1 METINKYESVFL
13 ESPRDESGILLNR
26 CFDIVNNKLIPFAV
40 NPNHIDAF
48 HTLYEIHAQDPK
60 NFPNE
65 LHSWAWSVSATDGL
79 VEQSSNVISA
89 ERTNSSIIQFIDV
102 SKSVKQANTLFGQL
116 LDGLYLGCPLVG
128 DQVLFSF
135 TQDKHNLGILCRK
148 NILDIA
154 SGTIKINNQQYSIP
168 VYQYS
173 PNRALSINYPKCM
186 LVDTVDL
193 GVPATYVLRPEKN
206 ILNALYIAIYM
217 AFACHK
223 YQQTDI
229 YQAYDNWPE
238 LESTFNEAIVKQ
250 YKTNVLFN
258 LKRIINCST
267 AKTKQLLDLFI
278 NFVQPFFPEPLTQDM
293 ITSPD
298 VYTKLISSLKD
309 IYSSSEKLNKFLHG
323 ILLINS
329 NIINDLTQDESLI
342 SSNTSTSPSPNSGIS
357 SSSNSTYGSGLGS
370 SSSST
375 YGSGHSSTSNPDS
388 YSNNYANAAS
398 DDLAATYQKDR
409 TLYSYNN
416 SSEDKSTTTQS
427 SSVNSATSSNSEL
440 YQHENKGQSAAVESS
455 TSNQK
460 QFNEDSITQ
469 DEGPINNSQA
479 SGHDDIRESTVATEQ
494 SSDNKPLETNS
505 TLSSVELT
513 HSNSDVNA
521 PAQKGSTIQ
530 NSTPTANNSLSSIPN
545 DGASIEEVPSRDA
558 QLSNQEE
565 ISTQEPTASAHN
577 STSLSASKNTIESTS
592 KSENESNG
600 ESKGESL
607 SASVSESENDSLDDT
622 KIVKSKARTILRLRP
637 KEGKESDTE
646 KTAYQSLALNYV
658 SHEINRTAEHSLRAV
673 CANLNGSFASEN
685 IISPL
690 LSQMLTCYLT
700 VMHHYRIP
708 VLLLGPYKDHIVS
721 SFTYGAYQ
729 QGYNQILLSDSFKSM
744 EFEHALK
751 NCRRFAMVD
760 NLFSPGYSD
769 NVVPLSKEHSELGIY
784 LSYPFYSD
792 IQLQPKSIF
801 AYAMPLISEFFIV
814 NDLLTRYPSYQGS
827 TLYFSTKDL
836 VSSAT
841 LNDTCMA
848 DYSNLG
854 LSQLVLNR
862 TKYILGA
869 TTELMHY
876 SLNNKIFEIPGVEYN
891 YDSLMANIS
900 LLFGLAPLSLCLGR
914 CELLNEALEND
925 LIFTEIRENLK
936 PFCS

>member
-26 CFDIVNNKLIPFAV
+26 CFDIVNNKLVPFAV

-48 HTLYEIHAQDPK
+48 HTLSEIHAQDPK

-65 LHSWAWSVSATDGL
+65 LHSWAWSVSATDEW

-193 GVPATYVLRPEKN
+193 GIPATYVLRPEKN

-223 YQQTDI
+223 YQKTDI

-238 LESTFNEAIVKQ
+238 LESTFNEAIAKQ

-278 NFVQPFFPEPLTQDM
+278 NFVQPFFPEPLTPEM

-342 SSNTSTSPSPNSGIS
+342 SSSTS
-357 SSSNSTYGSGLGS
+357 SSSNSTYGSG
-370 SSSST
+370 
-375 YGSGHSSTSNPDS
+375 HSSTSSSGS
-388 YSNNYANAAS
+388 YSNTYANAAS

-427 SSVNSATSSNSEL
+427 SSVNSATSSNADL
-440 YQHENKGQSAAVESS
+440 YQHENNGQSAAVESS
-455 TSNQK
+455 NSNQSP
-460 QFNEDSITQ
+460 NTESITQ
-469 DEGPINNSQA
+469 DEASIDNSQA
-479 SGHDDIRESTVATEQ
+479 SGLDDIRESTVATEQ
-494 SSDNKPLETNS
+494 SSDNKPTDTNS
-505 TLSSVELT
+505 SLDSAVLT
-513 HSNSDVNA
+513 NSNSDVNA
-521 PAQKGSTIQ
+521 PAHKGSTIQ
-530 NSTPTANNSLSSIPN
+530 NSTPTANNSLSTIPN
-545 DGASIEEVPSRDA
+545 DGASIEELPSRDA

-565 ISTQEPTASAHN
+565 ISTQEPIASAPN
-577 STSLSASKNTIESTS
+577 TTSLSASTNTIENAS
-592 KSENESNG
+592 KSENESKG

-607 SASVSESENDSLDDT
+607 SENDSLDDT

-637 KEGKESDTE
+637 KEGKESKESDTE

-658 SHEINRTAEHSLRAV
+658 SHDINRTAEHSLRAV

-708 VLLLGPYKDHIVS
+708 LLLLGPYKDHIVS

-751 NCRRFAMVD
+751 NCRRFAVVD

-769 NVVPLSKEHSELGIY
+769 NVMPLSKEHSELGIY

-814 NDLLTRYPSYQGS
+814 NDLVTRYPSYQGS
-827 TLYFSTKDL
+827 TMYFSTKDL

-841 LNDTCMA
+841 LNDACMA
-848 DYSNLG
+848 DYSKLG

-876 SLNNKIFEIPGVEYN
+876 SLNNNVFEPTDTEYT

-914 CELLNEALEND
+914 SELLNEALEND

>member
-26 CFDIVNNKLIPFAV
+26 CFDIVNNKLVPFAV

-48 HTLYEIHAQDPK
+48 HTLSEIHAQDPK

-65 LHSWAWSVSATDGL
+65 LHSWAWSVSATDEW

-135 TQDKHNLGILCRK
+135 NQDKHNLGILCRK

-173 PNRALSINYPKCM
+173 PNRALNSNYGKCM

-223 YQQTDI
+223 YQKTDI

-238 LESTFNEAIVKQ
+238 LESTFNEAIAKQ

-342 SSNTSTSPSPNSGIS
+342 SSSPTKSTSLSPNSGIS
-357 SSSNSTYGSGLGS
+357 S

-375 YGSGHSSTSNPDS
+375 YGSGHSSSSGS
-388 YSNNYANAAS
+388 YSNTYANAAS

-427 SSVNSATSSNSEL
+427 SSVNSATNGYAEP
-440 YQHENKGQSAAVESS
+440 YQHENNGQAAAVESS
-455 TSNQK
+455 TSNQEP
-460 QFNEDSITQ
+460 FNEDSITQ

-479 SGHDDIRESTVATEQ
+479 SGHDDIRESTAATEQ
-494 SSDNKPLETNS
+494 SSDNKPTDTNS
-505 TLSSVELT
+505 SLDSAVLT
-513 HSNSDVNA
+513 NSNSDVNA

-545 DGASIEEVPSRDA
+545 DGASIEKVPSRDA

-565 ISTQEPTASAHN
+565 ISTQEPTASSPN
-577 STSLSASKNTIESTS
+577 STSLSASKNTIESAS
-592 KSENESNG
+592 KSEN
-600 ESKGESL
+600 
-607 SASVSESENDSLDDT
+607 ENDSLDDT

-637 KEGKESDTE
+637 KEGKESKESDTE

-708 VLLLGPYKDHIVS
+708 LLLLGPYKDHIVS

-751 NCRRFAMVD
+751 NCRRFAVVD

-769 NVVPLSKEHSELGIY
+769 NVMPLSKEHSELGIY
-784 LSYPFYSD
+784 LSYPFYHD

-814 NDLLTRYPSYQGS
+814 NDLLTRYPCYQGS
-827 TLYFSTKDL
+827 TMYFSTKEL

-841 LNDTCMA
+841 LNDACMA
-848 DYSNLG
+848 DYSKLG

-876 SLNNKIFEIPGVEYN
+876 SLNNNVFEPTDTEYT

-914 CELLNEALEND
+914 SELLNEALEND
-925 LIFTEIRENLK
+925 LIFNEIRENLK

>member
-13 ESPRDESGILLNR
+13 EGTKDESGITLNR
-26 CFDIVNNKLIPFAV
+26 YFDIINNKLVPFAV
-40 NPNHIDAF
+40 NPNYLDAF
-48 HTLYEIHAQDPK
+48 HTLSVIQAQDAK
-60 NFPNE
+60 NFPGT
-65 LHSWAWSVSATDGL
+65 LKSWAWSVSSTDAWKANI
-79 VEQSSNVISA
+79 VSV

-102 SKSVKQANTLFGQL
+102 SKSIKQANTLFGQL
-116 LDGLYLGCPLVG
+116 LDGLYLGRPLVC

-148 NILDIA
+148 NILDIE

-173 PNRALSINYPKCM
+173 PNRALNSNYGKCM

-206 ILNALYIAIYM
+206 ILNALYIAIFM

-223 YQQTDI
+223 YQKTDI
-229 YQAYDNWPE
+229 YQSYDNWPE
-238 LESTFNEAIVKQ
+238 LDSTFNEAIVKQ
-250 YKTNVLFN
+250 YKTDVLFN

-267 AKTKQLLDLFI
+267 TKTKQLLDLFI
-278 NFVQPFFPEPLTQDM
+278 NFVQPLFPEPLTQDM

-342 SSNTSTSPSPNSGIS
+342 SSSTSPNSGIS
-357 SSSNSTYGSGLGS
+357 SSSNSTYGSGHGSSSSS

-375 YGSGHSSTSNPDS
+375 YGSGHSSTSSSGS
-388 YSNNYANAAS
+388 YSNTYTNAAS
-398 DDLAATYQKDR
+398 DNLAATYQKDR

-416 SSEDKSTTTQS
+416 SSKDKNTTSQS
-427 SSVNSATSSNSEL
+427 IPLNSATSGNSEP
-440 YQHENKGQSAAVESS
+440 YQHENNGQAAAVESS
-455 TSNQK
+455 NSNQSP
-460 QFNEDSITQ
+460 NTESITQ
-469 DEGPINNSQA
+469 DEAPIDNSQD
-479 SGHDDIRESTVATEQ
+479 SSQYDISESTVATEQ
-494 SSDNKPLETNS
+494 SSDNKPSYTA
-505 TLSSVELT
+505 ELT
-513 HSNSDVNA
+513 HSNSDANS
-521 PAQKGSTIQ
+521 PAQNDSASP
-530 NSTPTANNSLSSIPN
+530 NSASTANNSFNSSDN
-545 DGASIEEVPSRDA
+545 DGASVEEESSPDA
-558 QLSNQEE
+558 KLSNHEE
-565 ISTQEPTASAHN
+565 LSTQDPIASATN
-577 STSLSASKNTIESTS
+577 TTSLSASE
-592 KSENESNG
+592 
-600 ESKGESL
+600 
-607 SASVSESENDSLDDT
+607 SESESESASLDDT
-622 KIVKSKARTILRLRP
+622 KIVKSKTRTILRLRP

-700 VMHHYRIP
+700 VVHHYRIP

-769 NVVPLSKEHSELGIY
+769 NVMPLSKEHSELGIY
-784 LSYPFYSD
+784 LSYPFYHD

-814 NDLLTRYPSYQGS
+814 NDLVTRYPSYQGS
-827 TLYFSTKDL
+827 TMYFSTKDL

-841 LNDTCMA
+841 LTESCMK
-848 DYSNLG
+848 DYSKLG

-876 SLNNKIFEIPGVEYN
+876 SLNNNIFEPTDTEYTS
-891 YDSLMANIS
+891 DSLMANIS

-914 CELLNEALEND
+914 CELLNEALDND
-925 LIFTEIRENLK
+925 LIFTEIRDNLK

>member
-26 CFDIVNNKLIPFAV
+26 CFDIVNNKLVPFAV

-48 HTLYEIHAQDPK
+48 HTLSEIHAQDPK

-65 LHSWAWSVSATDGL
+65 LHSWAWSVSATDEW

-173 PNRALSINYPKCM
+173 PNRALSNIYPKCM

-223 YQQTDI
+223 YQKTDI

-238 LESTFNEAIVKQ
+238 LESTFNEAIAKQ

-278 NFVQPFFPEPLTQDM
+278 NFVQPFFPEPLTPEM

-298 VYTKLISSLKD
+298 VYNQLLSSLKD

-342 SSNTSTSPSPNSGIS
+342 SSSTSTSQSTSPSPNSGI
-357 SSSNSTYGSGLGS
+357 GS
-370 SSSST
+370 SSSSS
-375 YGSGHSSTSNPDS
+375 YGSGHGATSSSGS
-388 YSNNYANAAS
+388 YSNTYANAAS

-427 SSVNSATSSNSEL
+427 SSVNSATSSNADL
-440 YQHENKGQSAAVESS
+440 YQHENNGQSAAVESS
-455 TSNQK
+455 NSNQSP
-460 QFNEDSITQ
+460 NTESITQ
-469 DEGPINNSQA
+469 DEASIDNSQA
-479 SGHDDIRESTVATEQ
+479 SGLDDIRESTVATEQ
-494 SSDNKPLETNS
+494 SSDNKPTDTNS
-505 TLSSVELT
+505 SLDSAVLT
-513 HSNSDVNA
+513 NSNSDVNA
-521 PAQKGSTIQ
+521 PAHKGSTIQ
-530 NSTPTANNSLSSIPN
+530 NSTPTANNSLSTIPN
-545 DGASIEEVPSRDA
+545 DGASIEELPSRDA

-565 ISTQEPTASAHN
+565 ISTQEPIASAPN
-577 STSLSASKNTIESTS
+577 TTSLSASTNTIENAS
-592 KSENESNG
+592 KSENESKG

-607 SASVSESENDSLDDT
+607 SENDSLDDT

-637 KEGKESDTE
+637 KEGKESKESDTE

-658 SHEINRTAEHSLRAV
+658 SHDINRTAEHSLRAV

-708 VLLLGPYKDHIVS
+708 LLLLGPYKDHIVS

-769 NVVPLSKEHSELGIY
+769 NVMPLSKEHSELGIY

-814 NDLLTRYPSYQGS
+814 NDLVTRYPSYQGS
-827 TLYFSTKDL
+827 TMYFSTKDL

-841 LNDTCMA
+841 LNDACMA
-848 DYSNLG
+848 DYSKLG

-876 SLNNKIFEIPGVEYN
+876 SLNNNVFEPTDTEYT

-914 CELLNEALEND
+914 SELLNEALEND

>member
-26 CFDIVNNKLIPFAV
+26 CFDIVNNKLVPFAV

-48 HTLYEIHAQDPK
+48 HTLSEIHAQDPK

-65 LHSWAWSVSATDGL
+65 LHSWAWSVSATDEW

-173 PNRALSINYPKCM
+173 PNRALSNIYPKCM

-223 YQQTDI
+223 YQKTDI

-238 LESTFNEAIVKQ
+238 LESTFNEAIAKQ

-329 NIINDLTQDESLI
+329 NIINDLNQDESLI
-342 SSNTSTSPSPNSGIS
+342 SSSTSPSPNSGIS
-357 SSSNSTYGSGLGS
+357 SSSNATC
-370 SSSST
+370 
-375 YGSGHSSTSNPDS
+375 GSGHSSSSSSGS
-388 YSNNYANAAS
+388 YSNTYANAAS

-427 SSVNSATSSNSEL
+427 SSVNSATNGYAEP
-440 YQHENKGQSAAVESS
+440 YQHENNGQAAAVESS
-455 TSNQK
+455 TSNQEP
-460 QFNEDSITQ
+460 FNEDSITQ

-479 SGHDDIRESTVATEQ
+479 SGHDDIRESTAATEQ
-494 SSDNKPLETNS
+494 SSDNKPTDTNS
-505 TLSSVELT
+505 SLDSAVLT
-513 HSNSDVNA
+513 NSNSDVNA

-530 NSTPTANNSLSSIPN
+530 NSPPTANNSLSSIPN
-545 DGASIEEVPSRDA
+545 DGASIEAVPSRDA

-565 ISTQEPTASAHN
+565 ISTQEPTASSPN
-577 STSLSASKNTIESTS
+577 STSLSASKNTIESAS
-592 KSENESNG
+592 KSENEN
-600 ESKGESL
+600 
-607 SASVSESENDSLDDT
+607 ENDSLDDT

-637 KEGKESDTE
+637 KEGKESKESDTE

-708 VLLLGPYKDHIVS
+708 LLLLGPYKDHIVS

-751 NCRRFAMVD
+751 NCRRFAVVD

-769 NVVPLSKEHSELGIY
+769 NVMPLSKEHSELGIY
-784 LSYPFYSD
+784 LSYPFYHD

-814 NDLLTRYPSYQGS
+814 NDLLTRYPCYQGS
-827 TLYFSTKDL
+827 TMYFSTKEL

-841 LNDTCMA
+841 LNDACMA
-848 DYSNLG
+848 DYSKLG

-876 SLNNKIFEIPGVEYN
+876 SLNNNIFEPTDTEYTS
-891 YDSLMANIS
+891 DSLMANIS

-914 CELLNEALEND
+914 SELLNEALEND
-925 LIFTEIRENLK
+925 LIFNEIRENLK

>member
-26 CFDIVNNKLIPFAV
+26 CFDIVNNKLVPFAV

-48 HTLYEIHAQDPK
+48 HTLSEIHAQDPK

-65 LHSWAWSVSATDGL
+65 LHSWAWSVSATDEL
-79 VEQSSNVISA
+79 VEQSSNVIRA

-173 PNRALSINYPKCM
+173 PNRALSNIYPKCM

-223 YQQTDI
+223 YQKTDI

-238 LESTFNEAIVKQ
+238 LESTFNEAIAKQ

-267 AKTKQLLDLFI
+267 TKTKQLLDLFI
-278 NFVQPFFPEPLTQDM
+278 NFVQPFFPEPLTPEM

-298 VYTKLISSLKD
+298 VYNQLLSSLKD

-342 SSNTSTSPSPNSGIS
+342 SSSTSQSTSPSPNSGI
-357 SSSNSTYGSGLGS
+357 GS
-370 SSSST
+370 SSSSS
-375 YGSGHSSTSNPDS
+375 YGSGHGATSSSGS
-388 YSNNYANAAS
+388 YSNTYANAAS

-427 SSVNSATSSNSEL
+427 SSVNSATSSNADL
-440 YQHENKGQSAAVESS
+440 YQHENNGQSAAVESS
-455 TSNQK
+455 NSNQSP
-460 QFNEDSITQ
+460 NTESITQ
-469 DEGPINNSQA
+469 DEASIDNSQA
-479 SGHDDIRESTVATEQ
+479 SGLDDIRESTVATEQ
-494 SSDNKPLETNS
+494 SSDNKPTDTNS
-505 TLSSVELT
+505 SLDSAVLT
-513 HSNSDVNA
+513 NSNSDVNA
-521 PAQKGSTIQ
+521 PAHKGSTIQ
-530 NSTPTANNSLSSIPN
+530 NSTPTANNSLSTIPN
-545 DGASIEEVPSRDA
+545 DGASIEELPSRDA

-565 ISTQEPTASAHN
+565 ISTQEPIASAPN
-577 STSLSASKNTIESTS
+577 TTSLSASTNTIENAS
-592 KSENESNG
+592 KSENESKG

-607 SASVSESENDSLDDT
+607 SENDSLDDT

-637 KEGKESDTE
+637 KEGKESKESDTE

-658 SHEINRTAEHSLRAV
+658 SHDINRTAEHSLRAV

-708 VLLLGPYKDHIVS
+708 LLLLGPYKDHIVS

-769 NVVPLSKEHSELGIY
+769 NVMPLSKEHSELGIY

-814 NDLLTRYPSYQGS
+814 NDLVTRYPSYQGS
-827 TLYFSTKDL
+827 TMYFSTKDL

-841 LNDTCMA
+841 LNDACMA
-848 DYSNLG
+848 DYSKLG

-876 SLNNKIFEIPGVEYN
+876 SLNNNVFEPTDTEYT

-914 CELLNEALEND
+914 SELLNEALEND

>member
-13 ESPRDESGILLNR
+13 EGTKDESGITLNR
-26 CFDIVNNKLIPFAV
+26 YFDIINNKLVPFAV
-40 NPNHIDAF
+40 NPNYLDAF
-48 HTLYEIHAQDPK
+48 HTRSVIYAQDSK

-65 LHSWAWSVSATDGL
+65 LKTWAWTVSSTDNWD
-79 VEQSSNVISA
+79 EQSSNIIST

-102 SKSVKQANTLFGQL
+102 SKSATQANTLFGQL

-135 TQDKHNLGILCRK
+135 TQEKHNLGILCRK

-173 PNRALSINYPKCM
+173 PNLALINHYPKCM

-206 ILNALYIAIYM
+206 ILNALYIAIFM

-223 YQQTDI
+223 YQKTDI
-229 YQAYDNWPE
+229 YQSYDNWPE
-238 LESTFNEAIVKQ
+238 LDSTFNEAIVKQ
-250 YKTNVLFN
+250 YKTDVLFN
-258 LKRIINCST
+258 LKRNINCST

-278 NFVQPFFPEPLTQDM
+278 KFVQPFFPEPLTQDM

-342 SSNTSTSPSPNSGIS
+342 SSSTSPNSGIS
-357 SSSNSTYGSGLGS
+357 SSSNSTYGSGHGSTS
-370 SSSST
+370 SS
-375 YGSGHSSTSNPDS
+375 GS
-388 YSNNYANAAS
+388 YSNTYANAAS

-427 SSVNSATSSNSEL
+427 SSVNSATSGYAEP
-440 YQHENKGQSAAVESS
+440 YQHENNGQAAAVESS
-455 TSNQK
+455 TSNQEP
-460 QFNEDSITQ
+460 FNEDSITQ

-479 SGHDDIRESTVATEQ
+479 SGHDDIRESTAATEQ
-494 SSDNKPLETNS
+494 SSDNKPTDTNS
-505 TLSSVELT
+505 SLDSAVLT
-513 HSNSDVNA
+513 NSNSDVNA

-545 DGASIEEVPSRDA
+545 DGASIEKVPSRDA

-565 ISTQEPTASAHN
+565 ISTQEPTASAPN
-577 STSLSASKNTIESTS
+577 STSLSASKNTIESAS

-600 ESKGESL
+600 ESNGESL
-607 SASVSESENDSLDDT
+607 SASVSENENENASLDDN

-637 KEGKESDTE
+637 KEGKESKESDTE
-646 KTAYQSLALNYV
+646 KTAYQSLAINYV
-658 SHEINRTAEHSLRAV
+658 SHDINRTAEHSLRAV

-708 VLLLGPYKDHIVS
+708 LLLLGPYKDHIVS

-744 EFEHALK
+744 EFEQALK

-769 NVVPLSKEHSELGIY
+769 NVMPLSKEHSELGIY

-814 NDLLTRYPSYQGS
+814 NDLVTRYPSYQGS
-827 TLYFSTKDL
+827 TMYFSTKDL

-841 LNDTCMA
+841 LTESCMK
-848 DYSNLG
+848 DYSKLG

-869 TTELMHY
+869 TTELMHH
-876 SLNNKIFEIPGVEYN
+876 SLNNNIFEPKDTEYT

-914 CELLNEALEND
+914 SELLNEALDND
-925 LIFTEIRENLK
+925 LIFTEIRDNLK

>member
-26 CFDIVNNKLIPFAV
+26 CFDIVNNKLVPFAV

-48 HTLYEIHAQDPK
+48 HTLSEIHAQDPK

-65 LHSWAWSVSATDGL
+65 LHSWAWSVSATDEW
-79 VEQSSNVISA
+79 VEQSSNVIIA

-173 PNRALSINYPKCM
+173 PNRALSNIYPKCM

-229 YQAYDNWPE
+229 YQSYDNWPE
-238 LESTFNEAIVKQ
+238 LDSTFNEAIVKQ
-250 YKTNVLFN
+250 YKTDVLFN

-278 NFVQPFFPEPLTQDM
+278 NFVKPFFPEPLTQDM

-342 SSNTSTSPSPNSGIS
+342 SSSTSQSTSTSPNSGIS
-357 SSSNSTYGSGLGS
+357 SSSNSTYGSGHGSTS
-370 SSSST
+370 SS
-375 YGSGHSSTSNPDS
+375 GS
-388 YSNNYANAAS
+388 YSNTYANAAS

-427 SSVNSATSSNSEL
+427 SSVNSATNGYAEP
-440 YQHENKGQSAAVESS
+440 YQHENNGQAAAVESS
-455 TSNQK
+455 TSNQEP
-460 QFNEDSITQ
+460 FNEDSITQ

-479 SGHDDIRESTVATEQ
+479 SGHDDISESTVATEQ

-513 HSNSDVNA
+513 HSNSDANS
-521 PAQKGSTIQ
+521 PAQNDSASP
-530 NSTPTANNSLSSIPN
+530 NSASTANNSLSSNPN
-545 DGASIEEVPSRDA
+545 DDASIEEVDA
-558 QLSNQEE
+558 QLSNHEE
-565 ISTQEPTASAHN
+565 ISTQEPTASSPN
-577 STSLSASKNTIESTS
+577 STSLSASKNTIESAS
-592 KSENESNG
+592 K
-600 ESKGESL
+600 
-607 SASVSESENDSLDDT
+607 SESENDSLDDT

-637 KEGKESDTE
+637 KEGKESKESDTE

-751 NCRRFAMVD
+751 NCRRFAVVD

-769 NVVPLSKEHSELGIY
+769 NVMPLSKEHSELGIY
-784 LSYPFYSD
+784 LSYPFYHD

-814 NDLLTRYPSYQGS
+814 NDLLTRYPCYQGS
-827 TLYFSTKDL
+827 TMYFSTKEL

-841 LNDTCMA
+841 LNDSCMA
-848 DYSNLG
+848 DYSKLG

-862 TKYILGA
+862 IKYILGA

-876 SLNNKIFEIPGVEYN
+876 SLNNNIFEPTDTEYTS
-891 YDSLMANIS
+891 DSLMANIS

-914 CELLNEALEND
+914 SELLNEALEND
-925 LIFTEIRENLK
+925 LIFNEIRDNLK

>member
-26 CFDIVNNKLIPFAV
+26 CFDIVNNKLVPFAV

-48 HTLYEIHAQDPK
+48 HTLSEIHAQDPK

-65 LHSWAWSVSATDGL
+65 LHSWAWSVSATDEL
-79 VEQSSNVISA
+79 VEQSSNVIRA

-173 PNRALSINYPKCM
+173 PNRALSNIYPKCM

-223 YQQTDI
+223 YQKTDI

-238 LESTFNEAIVKQ
+238 LESTFNEAIAKQ

-278 NFVQPFFPEPLTQDM
+278 NFVQPFFPEPLTPEM

-298 VYTKLISSLKD
+298 VYNQLLSSLKD

-342 SSNTSTSPSPNSGIS
+342 SSSTSQSTSTSPNSGIS
-357 SSSNSTYGSGLGS
+357 SSSS
-370 SSSST
+370 
-375 YGSGHSSTSNPDS
+375 YGSGHGSTSSSGS
-388 YSNNYANAAS
+388 YSNTYANAAS

-427 SSVNSATSSNSEL
+427 SSVNSATNGYAEP
-440 YQHENKGQSAAVESS
+440 YQHENNGQAAAVESS
-455 TSNQK
+455 TSNQEP
-460 QFNEDSITQ
+460 FNEDSITQ

-479 SGHDDIRESTVATEQ
+479 SGHDDIRESTAATEQ
-494 SSDNKPLETNS
+494 SSDNKPTDTNS
-505 TLSSVELT
+505 SLDSAVLT
-513 HSNSDVNA
+513 NSNSDVNA

-545 DGASIEEVPSRDA
+545 DGASIEKVPSRDA

-565 ISTQEPTASAHN
+565 ISTQEPTASSPN
-577 STSLSASKNTIESTS
+577 STSLSASKNTIESAS
-592 KSENESNG
+592 KSEN
-600 ESKGESL
+600 
-607 SASVSESENDSLDDT
+607 ENDSLDDT

-637 KEGKESDTE
+637 KEGKESKESDTE

-708 VLLLGPYKDHIVS
+708 LLLLGPYKDHIVS

-751 NCRRFAMVD
+751 NCRRFAVVD

-769 NVVPLSKEHSELGIY
+769 NVMPLSKEHSELGIY
-784 LSYPFYSD
+784 LSYPFYHD

-814 NDLLTRYPSYQGS
+814 NDLLTRYPCYQGS
-827 TLYFSTKDL
+827 TMYFSTKEL

-841 LNDTCMA
+841 LNDACMA
-848 DYSNLG
+848 DYSKLG

-876 SLNNKIFEIPGVEYN
+876 SLNNNVFEPTDTEYT

-914 CELLNEALEND
+914 SELLNEALEND
-925 LIFTEIRENLK
+925 LIFNEIRENLK

>member
-1 METINKYESVFL
+1 M
-13 ESPRDESGILLNR
+13 
-26 CFDIVNNKLIPFAV
+26 
-40 NPNHIDAF
+40 
-48 HTLYEIHAQDPK
+48 
-60 NFPNE
+60 
-65 LHSWAWSVSATDGL
+65 
-79 VEQSSNVISA
+79 
-89 ERTNSSIIQFIDV
+89 
-102 SKSVKQANTLFGQL
+102 
-116 LDGLYLGCPLVG
+116 
-128 DQVLFSF
+128 SF
-135 TQDKHNLGILCRK
+135 TI
-148 NILDIA
+148 DIA

-173 PNRALSINYPKCM
+173 PNRALSNIYPKCM

-223 YQQTDI
+223 YQKTDI

-238 LESTFNEAIVKQ
+238 LESTFNEAIAKQ

-278 NFVQPFFPEPLTQDM
+278 NFVQPFFPEPLTPEM

-298 VYTKLISSLKD
+298 VYNQLLSSLKD

-342 SSNTSTSPSPNSGIS
+342 SSSTSQSTSTSTSPNSGIS
-357 SSSNSTYGSGLGS
+357 SSSNSTYGSGHGSTS
-370 SSSST
+370 SS
-375 YGSGHSSTSNPDS
+375 GS
-388 YSNNYANAAS
+388 YSNTYANAAS

-427 SSVNSATSSNSEL
+427 SSVNSATSGYAEP
-440 YQHENKGQSAAVESS
+440 YQHENNGQAAAVESS
-455 TSNQK
+455 ISNQSP
-460 QFNEDSITQ
+460 NTENITQ
-469 DEGPINNSQA
+469 DEAPIDNSQD
-479 SGHDDIRESTVATEQ
+479 SSQYDISESTVATEQ
-494 SSDNKPLETNS
+494 SSDNKPSYTA
-505 TLSSVELT
+505 ELT
-513 HSNSDVNA
+513 HSNSDANA
-521 PAQKGSTIQ
+521 PAQNDSASP
-530 NSTPTANNSLSSIPN
+530 NSASTANNSFNSSDN
-545 DGASIEEVPSRDA
+545 DGASVEEESGPDA
-558 QLSNQEE
+558 KLSNHEE
-565 ISTQEPTASAHN
+565 LSTQEPTASSPN
-577 STSLSASKNTIESTS
+577 STSLSASKNTIESAS
-592 KSENESNG
+592 KSENESKG

-607 SASVSESENDSLDDT
+607 SASVSENDSLDDT

-637 KEGKESDTE
+637 KEGKESKESDTE

-729 QGYNQILLSDSFKSM
+729 QGYNQILLSDCFKSM

-769 NVVPLSKEHSELGIY
+769 NVMPLSKEHSELGIY
-784 LSYPFYSD
+784 LSYPFYHD

-814 NDLLTRYPSYQGS
+814 NDLVTRYPSYQGS
-827 TLYFSTKDL
+827 TMYFSTKDL

-841 LNDTCMA
+841 LTESCMK
-848 DYSNLG
+848 DYSKLG

-876 SLNNKIFEIPGVEYN
+876 SLNNNIFEPTDTEYTS
-891 YDSLMANIS
+891 DSLMANIS

-925 LIFTEIRENLK
+925 LIFNEIRDNLK

>member
-26 CFDIVNNKLIPFAV
+26 CFDIVNNKLVPFAV

-48 HTLYEIHAQDPK
+48 HTLSEIHAQDPK

-65 LHSWAWSVSATDGL
+65 LHSWAWSVSATDEW

-173 PNRALSINYPKCM
+173 PNRALSNIYPKCM

-223 YQQTDI
+223 YQKTDI

-238 LESTFNEAIVKQ
+238 LESTFNEAIAKQ

-267 AKTKQLLDLFI
+267 TKTKQLLDLFI
-278 NFVQPFFPEPLTQDM
+278 NFVQPFFPEPLTPEM

-298 VYTKLISSLKD
+298 VYNQLLSSLKD

-342 SSNTSTSPSPNSGIS
+342 SSSTSTSQSTSPSPNSGI
-357 SSSNSTYGSGLGS
+357 GS
-370 SSSST
+370 SSSSS
-375 YGSGHSSTSNPDS
+375 YGSGHGATSSSGS
-388 YSNNYANAAS
+388 YSNTYANAAS

-427 SSVNSATSSNSEL
+427 SSVNSATSSNADL
-440 YQHENKGQSAAVESS
+440 YQHENNGQSAAVESS
-455 TSNQK
+455 NSNQSP
-460 QFNEDSITQ
+460 NTESITQ
-469 DEGPINNSQA
+469 DEASIDNSQA
-479 SGHDDIRESTVATEQ
+479 SGLDDIRESTVATEQ
-494 SSDNKPLETNS
+494 SSDNKPTDTNS
-505 TLSSVELT
+505 SLDSAVLT
-513 HSNSDVNA
+513 NSNSDVNA
-521 PAQKGSTIQ
+521 PAHKGSTIQ
-530 NSTPTANNSLSSIPN
+530 NSTPTANNSLSTIPN
-545 DGASIEEVPSRDA
+545 DGASIEELPSRDA

-565 ISTQEPTASAHN
+565 ISTQEPIASAPN
-577 STSLSASKNTIESTS
+577 TTSLSASTNTIENAS
-592 KSENESNG
+592 KSENESKG

-607 SASVSESENDSLDDT
+607 SENDSLDDT

-637 KEGKESDTE
+637 KEGKESKESDTE

-658 SHEINRTAEHSLRAV
+658 SHDINRTAEHSLRAV

-708 VLLLGPYKDHIVS
+708 LLLLGPYKDHIVS

-769 NVVPLSKEHSELGIY
+769 NVMPLSKEHSELGIY

-792 IQLQPKSIF
+792 IQLQPKGLF

-814 NDLLTRYPSYQGS
+814 NDLVTRYPSYQGS
-827 TLYFSTKDL
+827 TMYFSTKDL

-841 LNDTCMA
+841 LNDACMA
-848 DYSNLG
+848 DYSKLG

-876 SLNNKIFEIPGVEYN
+876 SLNNNVFEPTDTEYT

-914 CELLNEALEND
+914 SELLNEALEND
-925 LIFTEIRENLK
+925 LIFTEIRDNLK

>member
-26 CFDIVNNKLIPFAV
+26 CFDIVNNKLVPFAV

-48 HTLYEIHAQDPK
+48 HTLSVIHAQDPK

-65 LHSWAWSVSATDGL
+65 LHSWAWSVSATDEW
-79 VEQSSNVISA
+79 VEQSSNVIRA

-173 PNRALSINYPKCM
+173 PNRALSNIYPKCM

-223 YQQTDI
+223 YQKTDI

-238 LESTFNEAIVKQ
+238 LESTFNEAIAKQ

-278 NFVQPFFPEPLTQDM
+278 NFVQPFFPEPLTPEM

-309 IYSSSEKLNKFLHG
+309 TYSSSEKLNKFLHG

-342 SSNTSTSPSPNSGIS
+342 SSSPTKSTS
-357 SSSNSTYGSGLGS
+357 SSSSS

-375 YGSGHSSTSNPDS
+375 YGSGHSSSSGS
-388 YSNNYANAAS
+388 YSNTYANAAS

-427 SSVNSATSSNSEL
+427 SSVNSATSGYAEP
-440 YQHENKGQSAAVESS
+440 YQHENNGQAAAVESS
-455 TSNQK
+455 NSNQSP
-460 QFNEDSITQ
+460 NTESITQ
-469 DEGPINNSQA
+469 DEAPIDNSQD
-479 SGHDDIRESTVATEQ
+479 SSQYDISESTVATEQ
-494 SSDNKPLETNS
+494 SSDNKPTDTNS
-505 TLSSVELT
+505 SLDSAVLT
-513 HSNSDVNA
+513 NSNSDVNA

-545 DGASIEEVPSRDA
+545 DGASIEKVPSRDA

-565 ISTQEPTASAHN
+565 ISTQEPTASSPN
-577 STSLSASKNTIESTS
+577 STSLSASKNTIESAS
-592 KSENESNG
+592 KSEN
-600 ESKGESL
+600 
-607 SASVSESENDSLDDT
+607 ENDSLDDT

-637 KEGKESDTE
+637 KEGKESKESDTE

-708 VLLLGPYKDHIVS
+708 LLLLGPYKDHIVS

-751 NCRRFAMVD
+751 NCRRFAVVD

-769 NVVPLSKEHSELGIY
+769 NVMPLSKEHSELGIY

-827 TLYFSTKDL
+827 TMYFSTKDL

-841 LNDTCMA
+841 LNDSCMA
-848 DYSNLG
+848 DYSKLG

-862 TKYILGA
+862 IKYILGA

-876 SLNNKIFEIPGVEYN
+876 SLNNNIFEPTDTEYTS
-891 YDSLMANIS
+891 DSLMANIS
-900 LLFGLAPLSLCLGR
+900 LLFGLAPLSLSLGR
-914 CELLNEALEND
+914 SELLNEALEND
-925 LIFTEIRENLK
+925 LIFNEIRDNLN

>member
-26 CFDIVNNKLIPFAV
+26 CFDIVNNKLVPFAV

-48 HTLYEIHAQDPK
+48 HTLSEIHAQDPK

-65 LHSWAWSVSATDGL
+65 LHSWAWSVSATDEW

-173 PNRALSINYPKCM
+173 PNRALSNIYPKCM

-229 YQAYDNWPE
+229 YQSYDNWPE
-238 LESTFNEAIVKQ
+238 LDSTFNEAIAKQ
-250 YKTNVLFN
+250 YKTDVLFN

-278 NFVQPFFPEPLTQDM
+278 NFVKPFFPEPLTQDM

-342 SSNTSTSPSPNSGIS
+342 SSSPTQSNSPNSGLS
-357 SSSNSTYGSGLGS
+357 SSSNSTYGSGHGSAS
-370 SSSST
+370 SS
-375 YGSGHSSTSNPDS
+375 GS
-388 YSNNYANAAS
+388 YSNTYANAAS
-398 DDLAATYQKDR
+398 DNLAATYQKDR

-416 SSEDKSTTTQS
+416 SSEDKSSTTQS
-427 SSVNSATSSNSEL
+427 SSVNSATSSNADL
-440 YQHENKGQSAAVESS
+440 YQHENNGQSAAVESS
-455 TSNQK
+455 TYNQEP
-460 QFNEDSITQ
+460 FNEDSITQ

-479 SGHDDIRESTVATEQ
+479 SGHDDIRESTAATEQ
-494 SSDNKPLETNS
+494 SSDNKPTDTNS
-505 TLSSVELT
+505 SLDSAVLT
-513 HSNSDVNA
+513 NSNSDVNA

-530 NSTPTANNSLSSIPN
+530 NSPPTANNSLSSIPN

-565 ISTQEPTASAHN
+565 ISTQEPTASEPN

-607 SASVSESENDSLDDT
+607 SASVSENDSLDDN

-658 SHEINRTAEHSLRAV
+658 SHDINRTAEHSLRAV

-708 VLLLGPYKDHIVS
+708 LLLLGPYKDHIVP

-769 NVVPLSKEHSELGIY
+769 NVMPLSKEHSELGIY

-814 NDLLTRYPSYQGS
+814 NDLVTRYPSYQGS
-827 TLYFSTKDL
+827 TMYFSTKDL

-841 LNDTCMA
+841 LNYACMA
-848 DYSNLG
+848 DYSKLG

-876 SLNNKIFEIPGVEYN
+876 SLNNNIFEPTDTEYTS
-891 YDSLMANIS
+891 DSLMANIS

-914 CELLNEALEND
+914 SELLNEALEND
-925 LIFTEIRENLK
+925 LIFNEIRDNLK

>member
-13 ESPRDESGILLNR
+13 EGTKDESGITLNR
-26 CFDIVNNKLIPFAV
+26 YFDIINNKLVPFAV
-40 NPNHIDAF
+40 NPNHLDAF
-48 HTLYEIHAQDPK
+48 HTLSVIQAQDAK

-65 LHSWAWSVSATDGL
+65 LKTWAWSVSTSDDW
-79 VEQSSNVISA
+79 SSNIVSA

-102 SKSVKQANTLFGQL
+102 SKSATQANTLFGQL

-135 TQDKHNLGILCRK
+135 TQEKHNLGILCRK
-148 NILDIA
+148 NILDIT

-173 PNRALSINYPKCM
+173 PNRALNSNYGKCM

-206 ILNALYIAIYM
+206 ILNALYIAIFM

-223 YQQTDI
+223 YQKTDI
-229 YQAYDNWPE
+229 YQSYDNWPE
-238 LESTFNEAIVKQ
+238 LDSTFNEAIVKQ
-250 YKTNVLFN
+250 YKTDVLFN

-342 SSNTSTSPSPNSGIS
+342 SSSTSPNSGIR
-357 SSSNSTYGSGLGS
+357 SSSNSTYGSDHGSTS
-370 SSSST
+370 SS
-375 YGSGHSSTSNPDS
+375 GS
-388 YSNNYANAAS
+388 YSNTYANAAS

-427 SSVNSATSSNSEL
+427 SSVNSATSGYAEL
-440 YQHENKGQSAAVESS
+440 DQHENKGQVAAVESS
-455 TSNQK
+455 TSNQE

-469 DEGPINNSQA
+469 DEAPIDNSQA
-479 SGHDDIRESTVATEQ
+479 SGHDDVVRESTAATEQ
-494 SSDNKPLETNS
+494 SSDNKPTDTNS
-505 TLSSVELT
+505 SLGSAALT
-513 HSNSDVNA
+513 NSNTDINV
-521 PAQKGSTIQ
+521 PAQKVSASP
-530 NSTPTANNSLSSIPN
+530 NSIPTANNSLSISPN

-565 ISTQEPTASAHN
+565 ISTQEPIASAPN
-577 STSLSASKNTIESTS
+577 TTSLSASKNTIDSASE
-592 KSENESNG
+592 SENESNG
-600 ESKGESL
+600 EIQSESL
-607 SASVSESENDSLDDT
+607 SASVSVSENENVSLDDT

-658 SHEINRTAEHSLRAV
+658 SHDINRTAEHSLRAV

-751 NCRRFAMVD
+751 NCRRCAMVD

-769 NVVPLSKEHSELGIY
+769 NVMPLSKEHSELGIF
-784 LSYPFYSD
+784 LSYPFYHD

-827 TLYFSTKDL
+827 TMYFSTKDL

-841 LNDTCMA
+841 LNDACMA
-848 DYSNLG
+848 DYSKLG

-876 SLNNKIFEIPGVEYN
+876 SLTNKIFDMPDVEYN

-914 CELLNEALEND
+914 SELLNEALEND
-925 LIFTEIRENLK
+925 LIFTEIRDNLK

>member
-26 CFDIVNNKLIPFAV
+26 CFDIVNNKLVPFAV

-48 HTLYEIHAQDPK
+48 HTLSEIHAQDPK

-65 LHSWAWSVSATDGL
+65 LHSWAWSVSATDEW
-79 VEQSSNVISA
+79 VEQSSNVIRA

-173 PNRALSINYPKCM
+173 PNRALSNIYPKCM

-223 YQQTDI
+223 YQKTDI

-238 LESTFNEAIVKQ
+238 LESTFNEAIAKQ

-342 SSNTSTSPSPNSGIS
+342 SSSTSQSTSTSTSTSTSPNSGIS
-357 SSSNSTYGSGLGS
+357 SSSNSTYGSGHGSTS
-370 SSSST
+370 SS
-375 YGSGHSSTSNPDS
+375 GS
-388 YSNNYANAAS
+388 YSNTYANAAS

-427 SSVNSATSSNSEL
+427 SSVNSATSGYAEP
-440 YQHENKGQSAAVESS
+440 YQHENNGQAAAVESS
-455 TSNQK
+455 TSNQEP
-460 QFNEDSITQ
+460 FNEDSITQ
-469 DEGPINNSQA
+469 DEGPITNSQA
-479 SGHDDIRESTVATEQ
+479 SGHDDIRESTAATEQ
-494 SSDNKPLETNS
+494 SSDNKPTDTNS
-505 TLSSVELT
+505 SLDSAVLT
-513 HSNSDVNA
+513 NSNSDVNA

-545 DGASIEEVPSRDA
+545 DGASIEKVPSRDA
-558 QLSNQEE
+558 HLSNQEE
-565 ISTQEPTASAHN
+565 ISTQEPTASSPN
-577 STSLSASKNTIESTS
+577 STSLSASKNTIESAS
-592 KSENESNG
+592 KSE
-600 ESKGESL
+600 
-607 SASVSESENDSLDDT
+607 SESASLDDS

-690 LSQMLTCYLT
+690 LSQMLSCFLT

-744 EFEHALK
+744 EFEQALK
-751 NCRRFAMVD
+751 SCRRFAMVD

-769 NVVPLSKEHSELGIY
+769 NVMPLSKEHSELGIY

-841 LNDTCMA
+841 LNDACMA
-848 DYSNLG
+848 DYSKLG

-869 TTELMHY
+869 TTELMHH
-876 SLNNKIFEIPGVEYN
+876 SLNNNIFEPTDTEYTS
-891 YDSLMANIS
+891 DSLMANIS

-925 LIFTEIRENLK
+925 LIFNEIRDNLK

>member
-26 CFDIVNNKLIPFAV
+26 CFDIVNNKLVPFAV

-48 HTLYEIHAQDPK
+48 HTLSEIHAQDPK

-65 LHSWAWSVSATDGL
+65 LHSWAWSVSATDEW

-173 PNRALSINYPKCM
+173 PNRALSNIYPKCM

-223 YQQTDI
+223 YQKTDI
-229 YQAYDNWPE
+229 YQSYDNWPE
-238 LESTFNEAIVKQ
+238 LDSTFNEAIVKQ
-250 YKTNVLFN
+250 YKTDVLFN

-278 NFVQPFFPEPLTQDM
+278 NFVKPFFPEPLTQDM

-342 SSNTSTSPSPNSGIS
+342 SSSTSQSTSTSPNSGIS
-357 SSSNSTYGSGLGS
+357 SSSNSNSN
-370 SSSST
+370 ST
-375 YGSGHSSTSNPDS
+375 YGSGHSSSSSSGS
-388 YSNNYANAAS
+388 YSNTYANAAS

-427 SSVNSATSSNSEL
+427 SSVNSATSSNADL
-440 YQHENKGQSAAVESS
+440 YQHENNGQAAAVESS
-455 TSNQK
+455 TSNQEP
-460 QFNEDSITQ
+460 FNEDRITQ

-479 SGHDDIRESTVATEQ
+479 SGHDDIRESTAATEQ

-513 HSNSDVNA
+513 HSNSDANS
-521 PAQKGSTIQ
+521 PAQNDSASP
-530 NSTPTANNSLSSIPN
+530 NSASTANNSLSSNPN
-545 DGASIEEVPSRDA
+545 DDASIEEVDA

-565 ISTQEPTASAHN
+565 ISTQEPTASEPN

-592 KSENESNG
+592 KSENESKG

-607 SASVSESENDSLDDT
+607 SASVSENDSLDDT

-685 IISPL
+685 IIIPL

-729 QGYNQILLSDSFKSM
+729 QGYNQILLSDCFKSM

-769 NVVPLSKEHSELGIY
+769 NVMPLSKEHSELGIY
-784 LSYPFYSD
+784 LSYPFYHD

-814 NDLLTRYPSYQGS
+814 NDLLTRYPIYQGS

-841 LNDTCMA
+841 LNDACMA
-848 DYSNLG
+848 DYSKLG

-876 SLNNKIFEIPGVEYN
+876 SLNNNIFEPTDTEYTS
-891 YDSLMANIS
+891 DSLMANIS

-914 CELLNEALEND
+914 SELLNEALDND

>member
-26 CFDIVNNKLIPFAV
+26 CFDIVNNKLVPFAV

-48 HTLYEIHAQDPK
+48 HTLSEIHAQDPK

-65 LHSWAWSVSATDGL
+65 LHSWAWSVSATDEW

-135 TQDKHNLGILCRK
+135 NQDKHNLGILCRK

-173 PNRALSINYPKCM
+173 PNRALSNIYPKCM

-223 YQQTDI
+223 YQKTDI

-238 LESTFNEAIVKQ
+238 LESTFNEAIAKQ

-278 NFVQPFFPEPLTQDM
+278 NFVQPFFPEPLSQDM

-342 SSNTSTSPSPNSGIS
+342 SSSPTKSTSLSPNSGIS
-357 SSSNSTYGSGLGS
+357 S

-375 YGSGHSSTSNPDS
+375 YGSGHSSSSGS
-388 YSNNYANAAS
+388 YSNTYANAAS

-416 SSEDKSTTTQS
+416 SNEDKNTTSQS
-427 SSVNSATSSNSEL
+427 SSLNSATSSNSEL
-440 YQHENKGQSAAVESS
+440 YQHENNGQAAAVESS
-455 TSNQK
+455 NSNQSP
-460 QFNEDSITQ
+460 NTESITQ
-469 DEGPINNSQA
+469 DEAPIDNSQD
-479 SGHDDIRESTVATEQ
+479 SSQYDISESTVATEQ
-494 SSDNKPLETNS
+494 SSDNKPSYTA
-505 TLSSVELT
+505 ELT
-513 HSNSDVNA
+513 HINSDANS
-521 PAQKGSTIQ
+521 PAQNDSASP
-530 NSTPTANNSLSSIPN
+530 NSASTANNSFNSSDN
-545 DGASIEEVPSRDA
+545 DGASVEEESSPDA
-558 QLSNQEE
+558 KLSNHEE
-565 ISTQEPTASAHN
+565 LSTQDPIASATN
-577 STSLSASKNTIESTS
+577 TTSLSASE
-592 KSENESNG
+592 
-600 ESKGESL
+600 
-607 SASVSESENDSLDDT
+607 SESESESASLDDT

-690 LSQMLTCYLT
+690 LSQMLACYLT

-751 NCRRFAMVD
+751 NCRRFAVVD

-769 NVVPLSKEHSELGIY
+769 NVMPLSKEHSELGIY

-814 NDLLTRYPSYQGS
+814 NDLVTRYPSYQGS
-827 TLYFSTKDL
+827 TMYFSTKDL

-841 LNDTCMA
+841 LNDACMA
-848 DYSNLG
+848 DYSKLG

-876 SLNNKIFEIPGVEYN
+876 SLNNNVFEPTDTEYT

-914 CELLNEALEND
+914 CELLNEALDND
-925 LIFTEIRENLK
+925 LIFTEIRDNLK

>member
-26 CFDIVNNKLIPFAV
+26 CFDIVNNKLVPFAV

-48 HTLYEIHAQDPK
+48 HTLSEIHAQDPK

-65 LHSWAWSVSATDGL
+65 LHSWAWSVSATDEW

-193 GVPATYVLRPEKN
+193 GIPATYVLRPEKN

-223 YQQTDI
+223 YQKTDI

-238 LESTFNEAIVKQ
+238 LESTFNEAIAKQ

-278 NFVQPFFPEPLTQDM
+278 NFVQPFFPEPLTPEM

-342 SSNTSTSPSPNSGIS
+342 SSSTSTSQSTSPSPNSGI
-357 SSSNSTYGSGLGS
+357 GS
-370 SSSST
+370 SSSSS
-375 YGSGHSSTSNPDS
+375 YGSGHGATSSSGS
-388 YSNNYANAAS
+388 YSNTYANAAS

-427 SSVNSATSSNSEL
+427 SSVNSATSSNADL
-440 YQHENKGQSAAVESS
+440 YQHENNGQSAAVESS
-455 TSNQK
+455 NSNQSP
-460 QFNEDSITQ
+460 NTESITQ
-469 DEGPINNSQA
+469 DEASIDNSQA
-479 SGHDDIRESTVATEQ
+479 SGLDDIRESTVATEQ
-494 SSDNKPLETNS
+494 SSDNKPTDTNS
-505 TLSSVELT
+505 SLDSAVLT
-513 HSNSDVNA
+513 NSNSDVNA
-521 PAQKGSTIQ
+521 PAHKGSTIQ
-530 NSTPTANNSLSSIPN
+530 NSTPTANNSLSTIPN
-545 DGASIEEVPSRDA
+545 DGASIEELPSRDA

-565 ISTQEPTASAHN
+565 ISTQEPIASAPN
-577 STSLSASKNTIESTS
+577 TTSLSASTNTIENAS
-592 KSENESNG
+592 KSENESKG

-607 SASVSESENDSLDDT
+607 SENDSLDDT

-637 KEGKESDTE
+637 KEGKESKESDTE

-658 SHEINRTAEHSLRAV
+658 SHDINRTAEHSLRAV

-708 VLLLGPYKDHIVS
+708 LLLLGPYKDHIVS

-769 NVVPLSKEHSELGIY
+769 NVMPLSKEHSELGIY

-814 NDLLTRYPSYQGS
+814 NDLVTRYPSYQGS
-827 TLYFSTKDL
+827 TMYFSTKDL

-841 LNDTCMA
+841 LNDACMA
-848 DYSNLG
+848 DYSKLG

-876 SLNNKIFEIPGVEYN
+876 SLNNNVFEPTDTEYT

-914 CELLNEALEND
+914 SELLNEALEND

>member
-26 CFDIVNNKLIPFAV
+26 CFDIVNNKLVPFAV

-48 HTLYEIHAQDPK
+48 HTLSEIHAQDPK

-65 LHSWAWSVSATDGL
+65 LHSWAWSVSATDEW

-173 PNRALSINYPKCM
+173 PNRALSNIYPKCM

-223 YQQTDI
+223 YQKTDI

-238 LESTFNEAIVKQ
+238 LESTFNEAIAKQ

-342 SSNTSTSPSPNSGIS
+342 SSSTSTSTSPNSGIS
-357 SSSNSTYGSGLGS
+357 SSSS
-370 SSSST
+370 SS
-375 YGSGHSSTSNPDS
+375 YGSGHGSTSSSGS
-388 YSNNYANAAS
+388 YSNTYANAAS

-427 SSVNSATSSNSEL
+427 SSVNSATSGYAEP
-440 YQHENKGQSAAVESS
+440 YQHENNGQAAAVESS
-455 TSNQK
+455 TSNQEP
-460 QFNEDSITQ
+460 FNEDSITQ

-479 SGHDDIRESTVATEQ
+479 SGHDDIRESTAATEQ
-494 SSDNKPLETNS
+494 SSDNKPTDTNS
-505 TLSSVELT
+505 SLDSAVLT
-513 HSNSDVNA
+513 NSNSDVNA

-545 DGASIEEVPSRDA
+545 DGASIEKVPSRDA

-565 ISTQEPTASAHN
+565 ISTQEPTASSPN
-577 STSLSASKNTIESTS
+577 STSLSASKNTIESAS
-592 KSENESNG
+592 KSEN
-600 ESKGESL
+600 
-607 SASVSESENDSLDDT
+607 ENDSLDDT

-637 KEGKESDTE
+637 KEGKESKESDTE
-646 KTAYQSLALNYV
+646 KTAYQSLAINYV
-658 SHEINRTAEHSLRAV
+658 SHDINRTAEHSLRAV

-708 VLLLGPYKDHIVS
+708 LLLLGPYKDHIVS

-744 EFEHALK
+744 EFEQALK
-751 NCRRFAMVD
+751 NCRRFAVVD

-769 NVVPLSKEHSELGIY
+769 NVMPLSKEHSELGIY

-814 NDLLTRYPSYQGS
+814 NDLVTRYPCYQGS
-827 TLYFSTKDL
+827 TMYFSTKEL

-841 LNDTCMA
+841 LNDACMA
-848 DYSNLG
+848 DYSKLG

-876 SLNNKIFEIPGVEYN
+876 SLNNNIFEPTDTEYTS
-891 YDSLMANIS
+891 DSLMANIS
-900 LLFGLAPLSLCLGR
+900 LLFGLAPLSLSLGR
-914 CELLNEALEND
+914 SELLNEALEND
-925 LIFTEIRENLK
+925 LIFTEIRDNLK

>member
-13 ESPRDESGILLNR
+13 EGTKDESGITLNR
-26 CFDIVNNKLIPFAV
+26 YFDIINNKLVPFAV
-40 NPNHIDAF
+40 NPNYLDAF
-48 HTLYEIHAQDPK
+48 HTLSVIQAQDAK

-65 LHSWAWSVSATDGL
+65 LKTWAWTVSSTDNWN
-79 VEQSSNVISA
+79 EQSSNIIST

-102 SKSVKQANTLFGQL
+102 SKSATQANTLFGQL

-135 TQDKHNLGILCRK
+135 TQEKHNLGILCRK
-148 NILDIA
+148 NILDIT

-173 PNRALSINYPKCM
+173 PNRALINHYPKCM

-206 ILNALYIAIYM
+206 ILNALYIAIFM

-223 YQQTDI
+223 YQKTDI
-229 YQAYDNWPE
+229 YQSYDNWPE
-238 LESTFNEAIVKQ
+238 LDSTFNEAIVKQ

-267 AKTKQLLDLFI
+267 TKTKQLLDLFI

-342 SSNTSTSPSPNSGIS
+342 SSSPTKSTSLSPNSGIS
-357 SSSNSTYGSGLGS
+357 S

-375 YGSGHSSTSNPDS
+375 YGSGHSSSSGS
-388 YSNNYANAAS
+388 YSNTYANAAS

-427 SSVNSATSSNSEL
+427 SSVNSATSGYAEP
-440 YQHENKGQSAAVESS
+440 YQHENNGQAAAVESS
-455 TSNQK
+455 TSNQEP
-460 QFNEDSITQ
+460 FNEDSITQ

-479 SGHDDIRESTVATEQ
+479 SGHDDIRESTAATEQ
-494 SSDNKPLETNS
+494 SSDNKPTDTNS
-505 TLSSVELT
+505 SLDSAVLT
-513 HSNSDVNA
+513 NSNSDVNA

-545 DGASIEEVPSRDA
+545 DGASIEKVPSRDA

-565 ISTQEPTASAHN
+565 ISTQEPTASSPN
-577 STSLSASKNTIESTS
+577 STSLSASKNTIESAS
-592 KSENESNG
+592 KSEN
-600 ESKGESL
+600 
-607 SASVSESENDSLDDT
+607 ENDSLDDT

-637 KEGKESDTE
+637 KEGKESKESDTE
-646 KTAYQSLALNYV
+646 KTAYQSLAINYV
-658 SHEINRTAEHSLRAV
+658 SHDINRTAEHSLRAV

-708 VLLLGPYKDHIVS
+708 LLLLGPYKDHIVS

-744 EFEHALK
+744 EFEQALK
-751 NCRRFAMVD
+751 NCRRFAVVD

-769 NVVPLSKEHSELGIY
+769 NVMPLSKEHSELGIY

-814 NDLLTRYPSYQGS
+814 NDLVTRYPCYQGS
-827 TLYFSTKDL
+827 TMYFSTKEL

-841 LNDTCMA
+841 LNDACMA
-848 DYSNLG
+848 DYSKLG

-876 SLNNKIFEIPGVEYN
+876 SLNNNIFEPTDTEYTS
-891 YDSLMANIS
+891 DSLMANIS

-914 CELLNEALEND
+914 SELLNEALEND

>member
-13 ESPRDESGILLNR
+13 EGTKDESGITLNR
-26 CFDIVNNKLIPFAV
+26 YFDIINNKLVPFAV
-40 NPNHIDAF
+40 NPNYLDAF
-48 HTLYEIHAQDPK
+48 HTLSVIQAQDAK

-65 LHSWAWSVSATDGL
+65 LKTWAWTVSSTDNWD
-79 VEQSSNVISA
+79 EQSSNIINT

-102 SKSVKQANTLFGQL
+102 SKSATQANTLFGQL

-135 TQDKHNLGILCRK
+135 TQEKHNLGILCRK
-148 NILDIA
+148 NILDIT

-173 PNRALSINYPKCM
+173 PNRALINHYPKCM

-206 ILNALYIAIYM
+206 ILNALYIAIFM

-223 YQQTDI
+223 YQKTDL
-229 YQAYDNWPE
+229 YQSYDNWPE
-238 LESTFNEAIVKQ
+238 LDSTFNEAIVKQ
-250 YKTNVLFN
+250 YKTDVLFN

-342 SSNTSTSPSPNSGIS
+342 SSSPTQSTSHSPNSGIN
-357 SSSNSTYGSGLGS
+357 SSSN
-370 SSSST
+370 ST
-375 YGSGHSSTSNPDS
+375 YGSGHSSTSSSGS
-388 YSNNYANAAS
+388 YSNTYANAVS

-427 SSVNSATSSNSEL
+427 SSVNPANSSNSEL
-440 YQHENKGQSAAVESS
+440 YQHEDNGQAAAVESS
-455 TSNQK
+455 TSNQEP
-460 QFNEDSITQ
+460 FNEDSITQ
-469 DEGPINNSQA
+469 DEAPINNSQA
-479 SGHDDIRESTVATEQ
+479 LGHDDIRKSTAATEQ
-494 SSDNKPLETNS
+494 RSDNKPTDTNS
-505 TLSSVELT
+505 SLVSASLT
-513 HSNSDVNA
+513 NSNSDVNA
-521 PAQKGSTIQ
+521 PAQKVSASP

-545 DGASIEEVPSRDA
+545 DGASIEEVPSRDE
-558 QLSNQEE
+558 QLSNHNE
-565 ISTQEPTASAHN
+565 ISTQEPTASAPN

-607 SASVSESENDSLDDT
+607 SASVSVSENENASLDDT

-637 KEGKESDTE
+637 KEGKESKESDTE

-751 NCRRFAMVD
+751 NCRRFAVVD

-769 NVVPLSKEHSELGIY
+769 NVMPLSKEHSELGIY

-801 AYAMPLISEFFIV
+801 AYAMPLISEFFII
-814 NDLLTRYPSYQGS
+814 NDLVTRYPSYQGS
-827 TLYFSTKDL
+827 TMYFSTKDL

-841 LNDTCMA
+841 LTESCMK
-848 DYSNLG
+848 DYSKLG

-869 TTELMHY
+869 TTELMH
-876 SLNNKIFEIPGVEYN
+876 SALTNKIFEIPGVEYN

-914 CELLNEALEND
+914 SELLNEALDND
-925 LIFTEIRENLK
+925 LIFTEIRDNLK

>member
-26 CFDIVNNKLIPFAV
+26 CFDIVNNKLVPFAV

-48 HTLYEIHAQDPK
+48 HTLSVIHAQDPK

-65 LHSWAWSVSATDGL
+65 LHSWAWSVSATDEW

-173 PNRALSINYPKCM
+173 PNRALSNIYPKCM

-229 YQAYDNWPE
+229 YQSYDNWPE
-238 LESTFNEAIVKQ
+238 LDSTFNEAIVKQ
-250 YKTNVLFN
+250 YKTDVLFN

-278 NFVQPFFPEPLTQDM
+278 NFVKPFFPEPLTQDM

-342 SSNTSTSPSPNSGIS
+342 SSSTSPSPNSGIS
-357 SSSNSTYGSGLGS
+357 SSS

-375 YGSGHSSTSNPDS
+375 YGSGHSSTSSSGS
-388 YSNNYANAAS
+388 YSNTYTNAAS
-398 DDLAATYQKDR
+398 DNLAATYQKDR

-427 SSVNSATSSNSEL
+427 SSVNSATSSNADL
-440 YQHENKGQSAAVESS
+440 YQHENNGQSAAVESS
-455 TSNQK
+455 TSNQEP
-460 QFNEDSITQ
+460 FNKDSIAQ
-469 DEGPINNSQA
+469 DEASIDNSQA
-479 SGHDDIRESTVATEQ
+479 SGLDDIRESTVATEQ
-494 SSDNKPLETNS
+494 SSDNKPTDTNS
-505 TLSSVELT
+505 SLDSAVLT
-513 HSNSDVNA
+513 NSNSDVNA

-565 ISTQEPTASAHN
+565 ISTQEPTASEPN

-607 SASVSESENDSLDDT
+607 SASVSENDSLDDT

-637 KEGKESDTE
+637 KEGKESKESDTE

-744 EFEHALK
+744 EFEQALK
-751 NCRRFAMVD
+751 NCRRFVVVD

-769 NVVPLSKEHSELGIY
+769 NVMPLSKEHSELGIY

-814 NDLLTRYPSYQGS
+814 NDLLTRYPCYQGS
-827 TLYFSTKDL
+827 TMYFSTKDL

-841 LNDTCMA
+841 LNDACMA
-848 DYSNLG
+848 DYSKLG

-869 TTELMHY
+869 TTELMHH
-876 SLNNKIFEIPGVEYN
+876 SLNNNIFEPTDTEYTS
-891 YDSLMANIS
+891 DSLMANIS

-925 LIFTEIRENLK
+925 LIFNEIRDNLK

>member
-26 CFDIVNNKLIPFAV
+26 CFDIVNNKLVPFAV

-48 HTLYEIHAQDPK
+48 HTLSEIHAQDPK

-65 LHSWAWSVSATDGL
+65 LHSWAWSVSATDEW

-135 TQDKHNLGILCRK
+135 NQDKHNLGILCRK

-173 PNRALSINYPKCM
+173 PNRALNSNYGKCM

-223 YQQTDI
+223 YQKTDI

-238 LESTFNEAIVKQ
+238 LESTFNEAIAKQ

-278 NFVQPFFPEPLTQDM
+278 NFVQPFFPEPLSQDM

-342 SSNTSTSPSPNSGIS
+342 SSSPTKSTSLSPNSGIS
-357 SSSNSTYGSGLGS
+357 S

-375 YGSGHSSTSNPDS
+375 YGSGHSSSSGS
-388 YSNNYANAAS
+388 YSNTYANAAS

-427 SSVNSATSSNSEL
+427 SSVNSATNGYAEP
-440 YQHENKGQSAAVESS
+440 YQHENNGQAAAVESS
-455 TSNQK
+455 TSNQEP
-460 QFNEDSITQ
+460 FNEDSITQ

-479 SGHDDIRESTVATEQ
+479 SGHDDIRESTAATEQ
-494 SSDNKPLETNS
+494 SSDNKPTDTNS
-505 TLSSVELT
+505 SLDSAVLT
-513 HSNSDVNA
+513 NSNSDVNA

-545 DGASIEEVPSRDA
+545 DGASIEKVPSRDA

-565 ISTQEPTASAHN
+565 ISTQEPTASSPN
-577 STSLSASKNTIESTS
+577 STSLSASKNTIESAS
-592 KSENESNG
+592 KSEN
-600 ESKGESL
+600 
-607 SASVSESENDSLDDT
+607 ENDSLDDT

-637 KEGKESDTE
+637 KEGKESKESDTE

-708 VLLLGPYKDHIVS
+708 LLLLGPYKDHIVS

-751 NCRRFAMVD
+751 NCRRFAVVD

-769 NVVPLSKEHSELGIY
+769 NVMPLSKEHSELGIY
-784 LSYPFYSD
+784 LSYPFYHD

-814 NDLLTRYPSYQGS
+814 NDLLTRYPCYQGS
-827 TLYFSTKDL
+827 TMYFSTKEL

-841 LNDTCMA
+841 LNDACMA
-848 DYSNLG
+848 DYSKLG

-876 SLNNKIFEIPGVEYN
+876 SLNNNVFEPTDTEYT

-914 CELLNEALEND
+914 SELLNEALEND
-925 LIFTEIRENLK
+925 LIFNEIRENLK

>member
-26 CFDIVNNKLIPFAV
+26 CFDIVNNKLVPFAV

-48 HTLYEIHAQDPK
+48 HTLSEIHAQDPK

-65 LHSWAWSVSATDGL
+65 LHSWAWSVSATDEW

-173 PNRALSINYPKCM
+173 PNRALSNIYPKCM

-223 YQQTDI
+223 YQKTDI

-238 LESTFNEAIVKQ
+238 LESTFNEAIAKQ

-278 NFVQPFFPEPLTQDM
+278 NFVQPFFPEPLTPEM

-342 SSNTSTSPSPNSGIS
+342 SSSTSQSTSTSTSPNSGIS
-357 SSSNSTYGSGLGS
+357 SSSNSTYGSGHGSTS
-370 SSSST
+370 SS
-375 YGSGHSSTSNPDS
+375 GS
-388 YSNNYANAAS
+388 YSNTYANAAS

-416 SSEDKSTTTQS
+416 SSEDKSTTIQS

-440 YQHENKGQSAAVESS
+440 YQHENNGQAAAVESS
-455 TSNQK
+455 TSNQEP
-460 QFNEDSITQ
+460 FNEDSITQ

-479 SGHDDIRESTVATEQ
+479 SGHDDIRESTAATEQ
-494 SSDNKPLETNS
+494 SSDNKPTDTNS
-505 TLSSVELT
+505 SLDSAVLT
-513 HSNSDVNA
+513 NSNSDVNA

-545 DGASIEEVPSRDA
+545 DGASIEEVDA

-565 ISTQEPTASAHN
+565 ISTQEPTASEPN
-577 STSLSASKNTIESTS
+577 STSLSASKNTIESAS
-592 KSENESNG
+592 KSEN
-600 ESKGESL
+600 
-607 SASVSESENDSLDDT
+607 ENDSLDDT

-658 SHEINRTAEHSLRAV
+658 SHDINRTAEHSLRAV

-708 VLLLGPYKDHIVS
+708 LLLLGPYKDHIVS

-751 NCRRFAMVD
+751 NCRRFAVVD

-769 NVVPLSKEHSELGIY
+769 NVMPLSKEHSELGIY
-784 LSYPFYSD
+784 LSYPFYHD

-814 NDLLTRYPSYQGS
+814 NDLLTRYPCYQGS
-827 TLYFSTKDL
+827 TMYFSTKEL

-841 LNDTCMA
+841 LNDSCMA
-848 DYSNLG
+848 DYSKLG

-862 TKYILGA
+862 IKYILGA

-876 SLNNKIFEIPGVEYN
+876 SLNNNIFEPTDTEYTS
-891 YDSLMANIS
+891 DSLMANIS

-914 CELLNEALEND
+914 SELLNEALEND
-925 LIFTEIRENLK
+925 LIFNEIRENLK